1 MEAIAKKSLFTLL
14 ILSML
19 ALVSCAS
26 DAEKES
32 GAEDDTM
39 MSDSADNYALE
50 LNGSSDNSTA
60 GGLSTIF
67 FDYDSSDLS
76 SSAKSTLEA
85 NAEFLKTN
93 ATVDIQVEGHS
104 DERGGHQYNLAL
116 GERRARSVKNYLV
129 ALGVSDARVTIVSYG
144 KEKPTA
150 FGHDAEA
157 WSQNRRANF
166 VVTAK

>member
-1 MEAIAKKSLFTLL
+1 MKTIAKKSLFSLL

-26 DAEKES
+26 DAEKNS
-32 GAEDDTM
+32 GEDDTM
-39 MSDSADNYALE
+39 MSDTADNYALE

-76 SSAKSTLEA
+76 MSAKSTLEA
-85 NAEFLKTN
+85 NAEFLKNN
-93 ATVDIQVEGHS
+93 ASVDIQVEGHS

-144 KEKPTA
+144 KEKPVA

-166 VVTAK
+166 MVTAK